1 MPIVPRFVG
10 QPDPSQAPEQNWA
23 QGIQQAALAGEQ
35 LRRMGLEATL
45 SKERLAMEKERQGL
59 AMQQGQQGLEIGRQN
74 LAMNAQTLQ
83 ANQQKMDASQDFGRV
98 ADYQMQRAQDPFERF
113 GGPVSPQE
121 MDRLEEIGAQKAM
134 EQIKTPE
141 GKALFAQ
148 TYIAGRKE
156 REVTAAFEQTQ
167 GRLQNLLL
175 GVSQMPAAKTFQPQL
190 ETLAV
195 ALNQLSNPRL
205 SPEDR
210 AQALGEFNKQFDGV
224 QGLIRNESI
233 RMDKYQEALA
243 MADAKRKMFPPGHPN
258 RELFD
263 GAFTDL
269 MMNPS
274 ADPDTYVKTMAA
286 AEVGLVEHPQ
296 RKGMFLKPEEVA
308 QDMRLREQSM
318 AQHEAAMAKV
328 AAGQAPTPMDLW
340 KMAQM
345 QYESQFY
352 KDRETG
358 QLVPMLANPM
368 TLEEIYMVNE
378 QRYRPPTDVNIDAG
392 IEGAGLAPT
401 AGASAPQA
409 APTPTA
415 PAAPPAPSVEDWLGK
430 GTWTPEGEFKLT
442 PDAEAKKAEYFAF
455 KKAQEEAAK
464 EKQRKDAAERRKG
477 AIRSRTRG
485 IGG

>member
-10 QPDPSQAPEQNWA
+10 QPDPSQAPEQTWA

-175 GVSQMPAAKTFQPQL
+175 GVAQMPAAKTFQPQI

-195 ALNQLSNPRL
+195 ALDQLDNPGMT
-205 SPEDR
+205 PEDR
-210 AQALGEFNKQFDGV
+210 SRALGEFNKQLGDV
-224 QGLIRNESI
+224 QGLIRSESL
-233 RMDKYQEALA
+233 RMDRFAETLA
-243 MADAKRKMFPPGHPN
+243 MADAKRRMFPPGHPN

-263 GAFTDL
+263 SVFVDMQL
-269 MMNPS
+269 NPN
-274 ADPDTYVKTMAA
+274 ADPDEYIKRMGA
-286 AEVGLVEHPQ
+286 AEIGLVEHPLH
-296 RKGMFLKPEEVA
+296 RKMYVQPERVA
-308 QDMRLREQSM
+308 EEMRLRDQLTNERQM
-318 AQHEAAMAKV
+318 FDARL
-328 AAGQAPTPMDLW
+328 AAGETPTPFERARMDI
-340 KMAQM
+340 MEF
-345 QYESQFY
+345 ESQFY
-352 KDRETG
+352 TDKETG
-358 QLVPMLANPM
+358 QKVSLYSTVRSLD
-368 TLEEIYMVNE
+368 EIKAFNDF
-378 QRYRPPTDVNIDAG
+378 RFKPKTDVDIDAG
-392 IEGAGLAPT
+392 IEGAGLAP
-401 AGASAPQA
+401 AAAAPQA
-409 APTPTA
+409 APAAPAT
-415 PAAPPAPSVEDWLGK
+415 PAAPPAPSVEDWLGQ
-430 GTWTPEGEFKLT
+430 GTWTPEGNFVRT
-442 PDAEAKKAEYFAF
+442 PEAEAKRTEYFAR
-455 KKAQEEAAK
+455 KKAEEEAAK
-464 EKQRKDAAERRKG
+464 EQQRKDAAERRK
-477 AIRSRTRG
+477 ASIRSRTRG